1 MNPDPSHLS
10 AEIIADDIGAYT
22 DSREITVTT
31 SNFVRAAI
39 DHEISKYLPLL
50 GGVNKWF
57 HFRAPTPADNQ
68 PTIRMNRDTL
78 YSVALVDI
86 SEGAVLS
93 LPDVGDR
100 YMSSMI
106 VNQDHYI
113 NDVFHGGGEH
123 KMDMATF
130 DTPYVLVT
138 IRTLVDSADPAD
150 IKAVNDIQDAMEI
163 KAGSAKPYIVPNYDM
178 DSFEKVLLATL
189 ELGKYNVEADRM
201 FGPKDEVDS
210 LQHFLGTA
218 YGFGGLPEAEAT
230 YLSINPGLPVGGYKI
245 DVGDVPV
252 DAFWS
257 VSMYNAR
264 GFFEP
269 NDLGAYSVNNVTA
282 ETNDDST
289 TTVHLGD
296 CDDGRANCLP
306 LTDGWNY
313 IVRLYRPR
321 AEILEGKF
329 EFPSPVPVE

>member
-1 MNPDPSHLS
+1 
-10 AEIIADDIGAYT
+10 
-22 DSREITVTT
+22 
-31 SNFVRAAI
+31 
-39 DHEISKYLPLL
+39 
-50 GGVNKWF
+50 
-57 HFRAPTPADNQ
+57 
-68 PTIRMNRDTL
+68 
-78 YSVALVDI
+78 
-86 SEGAVLS
+86 
-93 LPDVGDR
+93 
-100 YMSSMI
+100 
-106 VNQDHYI
+106 
-113 NDVFHGGGEH
+113 
-123 KMDMATF
+123 
-130 DTPYVLVT
+130 
-138 IRTLVDSADPAD
+138 
-150 IKAVNDIQDAMEI
+150 
-163 KAGSAKPYIVPNYDM
+163 
-178 DSFEKVLLATL
+178 
-189 ELGKYNVEADRM
+189 M